1 MITQDFFDTNMQYI
15 DAVGSMYRQTA
26 VVEHDAAIP
35 EEGEEVST
43 TSVDPE
49 DEVIDEPEIVEE
61 NEVVE

>member
-26 VVEHDAAIP
+26 VVKHDTVIP

-43 TSVDPE
+43 ASVDPE